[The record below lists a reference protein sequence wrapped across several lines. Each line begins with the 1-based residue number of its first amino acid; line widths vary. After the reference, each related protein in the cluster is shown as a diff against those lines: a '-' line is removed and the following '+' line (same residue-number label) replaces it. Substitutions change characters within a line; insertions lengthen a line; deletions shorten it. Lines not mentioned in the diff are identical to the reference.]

1 MKYPEK
7 SNINTRIDVY
17 YKLHNYVILIG
28 FFNTIIARNCLKKKS
43 SANKN
48 LKNYWSVMI
57 QKYSLKN

>member
-1 MKYPEK
+1 MKTVMKYPEK

-48 LKNYWSVMI
+48 LKNY
-57 QKYSLKN
+57 